1 MMRWRLSIDGC
12 NYDGGG
18 ALPAPPLFL
27 STRRWYLAS
36 GYTMEETEL
45 GQYRLLQRLG
55 AGGMGEVFLA
65 RLEREEGFSKLLVV
79 KRILPGLSDSSR
91 FREMF
96 ATEARIAA
104 ALNHPHI
111 IQVTDYG
118 RIERNCFLAMEY
130 IPGTDLA
137 ALLDLAQQQR
147 RPVPLDFLAGVPLA
161 CLRALGYAHTRKKP
175 VIHGDISPQNVLVGR
190 EGEVKL
196 IDFGLARLSGPP
208 SPEQHREVRGKLS
221 YLPPEVAF
229 GQRSAERSDLFG
241 VGAIIYEM
249 AAGVPPLPPLSD
261 FDQALEQARRCMIPP
276 VAEVNPDVHP
286 ALAHV
291 IDRALAPAG
300 EDRFEDAAQMEE
312 ALRRVS
318 STLGLDPSPRNLG
331 TYVGSVLGA
340 GGAQAAVDVPRT
352 LVATPAGPR
361 KRSGRVWVLL
371 LALAVAVGG
380 GVWVMLQGAP
390 PADPPRSPANLGV
403 VPVVPVVEEPQSTDA
418 GVIET
423 ADADRV
429 KPDKPRKKPRREKRK
444 VVKVVEEEPDAG
456 TEPPPVVEKEPGFRL
471 RTNREALYSMD
482 GAPEQPTPVLL
493 KEGLRGVHVLK
504 IRERQGLSA
513 TIRIEVKGERGN
525 VKLAFQS
532 NPYAILRIDGRP
544 RGLTPIAGISV
555 GRGAHVM
562 TLAVPESKHALVLR
576 MEIR

>member
-1 MMRWRLSIDGC
+1 
-12 NYDGGG
+12 
-18 ALPAPPLFL
+18 
-27 STRRWYLAS
+27 
-36 GYTMEETEL
+36 MEETEL

-65 RLEREEGFSKLLVV
+65 RLEREEGFSKLLVL

-130 IPGTDLA
+130 IQGTDLA
-137 ALLDLAQQQR
+137 ALLGLAQQQR
-147 RPVPLDFLAGVPLA
+147 RPVPPEFLVGVPLA

-175 VIHGDISPQNVLVGR
+175 VIHGDVSPQNVLVGR

-229 GQRSAERSDLFG
+229 GQRPDHRSDLFG
-241 VGAIIYEM
+241 VGAILYEM

-261 FDQALEQARRCMIPP
+261 FDQALDQARRCMIPP
-276 VAEVNPDVHP
+276 ASEVNPDIHP

-291 IDRALAPAG
+291 IDRALAPAL
-300 EDRFEDAAQMEE
+300 EDRFDDAAQMEE
-312 ALRRVS
+312 ALGRVS
-318 STLGLDPSPRNLG
+318 ATLGLDPSPRNLG
-331 TYVGSVLGA
+331 TFVTTALGA
-340 GGAQAAVDVPRT
+340 GGAEAAVDVPRT

-361 KRSGRVWVLL
+361 RKSRLVWLLLLFFVVSVGAGVWVLL
-371 LALAVAVGG
+371 KSG
-380 GVWVMLQGAP
+380 P
-390 PADPPRSPANLGV
+390 PADPPRSPSGLSV
-403 VPVVPVVEEPQSTDA
+403 VPVIPVKSEPVSEDA
-418 GVIET
+418 GIVEPE
-423 ADADRV
+423 
-429 KPDKPRKKPRREKRK
+429 KPVRKPKKKKRK
-444 VVKVVEEEPDAG
+444 VVKVVEEKPDAG
-456 TEPPPVVEKEPGFRL
+456 VEPPPVEPPPVEKEPGFSL
-471 RTNREALYSMD
+471 RTNREAFYSLD
-482 GAPEQPTPVLL
+482 SSVEKATPLVLDD
-493 KEGLRGVHVLK
+493 GLRGVHLLK
-504 IRERQGLSA
+504 IRDVQGLSA
-513 TIRIEVKGERGN
+513 TIRIEVKGEKGN

-532 NPYAILRIDGRP
+532 SPYAILRIDGRP
-544 RGLTPIAGISV
+544 KGLTPIAGLSV

-562 TLAVPESKHALVLR
+562 TLAVPKSKHLLVLKI
-576 MEIR
+576 EIR